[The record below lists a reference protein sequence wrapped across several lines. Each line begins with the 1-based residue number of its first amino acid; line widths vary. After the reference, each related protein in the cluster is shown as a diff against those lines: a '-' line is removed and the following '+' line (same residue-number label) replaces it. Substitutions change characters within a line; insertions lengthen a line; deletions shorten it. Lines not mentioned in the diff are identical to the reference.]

1 MLPMTTL
8 FMVVSPILLI
18 TGITI
23 LSMGILYRIRE
34 QIIVSTGLIFLGL
47 GFVAGVMGLS
57 RIDETLM
64 IEYGW
69 KYPFVKL
76 LEAGILNPLKGP
88 VSPSFV
94 QLGSWTPYTGYM
106 IASNVFIVLG
116 IILLSYVGAL
126 MTGLDEKKALIV
138 PVIVAVLGFSGIV
151 LLNKSISLMA
161 VSSDIPAALS
171 TRDTSAYLRTGALL
185 FGFIV
190 LTVGALF
197 IYLETKGR
205 EYMIY
210 SVSYFLLGLAWAFSS
225 VSFFTGFEKR
235 AVLQFIVEGSV
246 STPLRYFIV
255 GAILMVLGSVGL
267 LIASTIE
274 VVGSAL
280 GGAEELEAEE
290 GIEEVAGE

>member
-1 MLPMTTL
+1 AMLPMTTL

-34 QIIVSTGLIFLGL
+34 QIIVSSGLILLGL
-47 GFVAGVMGLS
+47 GFVAGVLGLS
-57 RIDETLM
+57 RMDETLM

-94 QLGSWTPYTGYM
+94 QLGSWTPYAGYM
-106 IASNVFIVLG
+106 IASNVFIILG
-116 IILLSYVGAL
+116 IILLSYVGSL
-126 MTGLDEKKALIV
+126 MVGLDEKKALIV
-138 PVIVAVLGFSGIV
+138 PVIVAILGFAGV
-151 LLNKSISLMA
+151 ALLDKSISLMA
-161 VSSDIPAALS
+161 VGHDIPGALS
-171 TRDTSAYLRTGALL
+171 TRDTSAYLRTSALL
-185 FGFIV
+185 LGFIV
-190 LTVGALF
+190 LTIGAMI
-197 IYLETKGR
+197 IYFETKGR

-210 SVSYFLLGLAWAFSS
+210 SISYFLLGLAWALIST
-225 VSFFTGFEKR
+225 SFFTGFERR

-246 STPLRYFIV
+246 STPLRYFTA

-290 GIEEVAGE
+290 AAAE